1 MDEVGAG
8 GEGVAVCLAVP
19 GQIRATEE
27 SDGLRLATVDF
38 GGVRKL
44 VCLETLP
51 EAKAGDWILVHAGF
65 ALQVLDEAAAEE
77 MLRWVGS
84 GGDVPPASARRGP

>member
-65 ALQVLDEAAAEE
+65 ALQVLDEAAAAEV
-77 MLRWVGS
+77 LAWVAPGGGAPPPAEGS
-84 GGDVPPASARRGP
+84 GP

>member
-1 MDEVGAG
+1 
-8 GEGVAVCLAVP
+8 VCLAVP

-38 GGVRKL
+38 GGVRKR

-51 EAKAGDWILVHAGF
+51 EAKPGDWILVHAGF